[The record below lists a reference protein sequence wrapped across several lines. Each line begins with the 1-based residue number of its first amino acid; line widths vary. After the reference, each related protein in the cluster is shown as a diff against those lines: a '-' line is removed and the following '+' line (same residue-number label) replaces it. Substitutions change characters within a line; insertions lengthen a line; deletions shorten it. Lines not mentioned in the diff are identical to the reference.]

1 MLGSMQKSR
10 RTHPQVTARFPRLDR
25 PGAPRTGIISMIVV
39 TEPNPMLRTLEPE
52 IMDDE
57 QQALVYAKADFSS
70 SNQWYVD
77 HLVAEYP
84 NHLGNVVDIG
94 CGPGDVMLRLAA
106 ARRSIRIT
114 AIDGSAAMIDLAREA
129 VRAANLQARVTPMQ
143 GYIPGLALDE
153 HSFDAV
159 LSKDLLH
166 HLPEPMVLWSEA
178 KRLGRPGAAIYV
190 MDLIR
195 PATSQDARNIVET
208 IARNE
213 HPILKEDFY
222 NSLCAAFTVEEAKAQ
237 IEQAVLPLE
246 VAQVSDRHMVIR
258 GLLG

>member
-1 MLGSMQKSR
+1 
-10 RTHPQVTARFPRLDR
+10 
-25 PGAPRTGIISMIVV
+25 
-39 TEPNPMLRTLEPE
+39 MLRTLEPE

-57 QQALVYAKADFSS
+57 QQALVYARADFSS

-77 HLVAEYP
+77 HLVADYP
-84 NHLGNVVDIG
+84 DHLGKVIDIG

-106 ARRSIRIT
+106 ARPDIRIT
-114 AIDGSAAMIDLAREA
+114 AIDGSASMIDLACKA
-129 VRAANLQARVTPMQ
+129 VRGANLQGRITAMQ

-153 HSFDAV
+153 HSFDAI

-166 HLPEPMVLWSEA
+166 HLPEPVVLWNEA
-178 KRLGRPGAAIYV
+178 KRLGRSGAVVYV

-195 PATSQDARNIVET
+195 PATTQAAREIVET
-208 IARNE
+208 VAPDE

-237 IEQAVLPLE
+237 LRQAGLPLD
-246 VAQVSDRHMVIR
+246 VAQVSDRHMVVK
-258 GLLG
+258 GVLNAWGKTMSP

>member
-1 MLGSMQKSR
+1 
-10 RTHPQVTARFPRLDR
+10 
-25 PGAPRTGIISMIVV
+25 
-39 TEPNPMLRTLEPE
+39 MLRTLEPE

-57 QQALVYAKADFSS
+57 QQALVYARADFSS

-77 HLVAEYP
+77 HLVADYP
-84 NHLGNVVDIG
+84 DHLGKVVDIG

-106 ARRSIRIT
+106 ARPNIRIT
-114 AIDGSAAMIDLAREA
+114 AIDGSAPMIDLARQA

-153 HSFDAV
+153 HSFDAI

-178 KRLGRPGAAIYV
+178 KRLGRAGAAIYV

-195 PATSQDARNIVET
+195 PATTQDARKIVENV
-208 IARNE
+208 APDE

-237 IEQAVLPLE
+237 VDKAGLPLE
-246 VAQVSDRHMVIR
+246 VAQVSDRHMVIK
-258 GLLG
+258 GVFHGT